1 VEGNDITRT
10 WLKSSISNLIGV
22 NSWIVAC
29 VKNKVDF
36 EDFGRIC
43 VEKSDVELL
52 LPSTVRLNSTYALSK
67 KRGYYRNPLLFS
79 IMARYPGSSVTM
91 LYADP
96 LVYST
101 DIEDTCFKGGTIVEV
116 HVCRNGIRDV
126 STKYKAGQYVELAV

>member
-1 VEGNDITRT
+1 MTSR
-10 WLKSSISNLIGV
+10 IG
-22 NSWIVAC
+22 
-29 VKNKVDF
+29 
-36 EDFGRIC
+36 

-52 LPSTVRLNSTYALSK
+52 LPSNVTVRLNSTYALSK
-67 KRGYYRNPLLFS
+67 KRGYHRNPLLFS

-101 DIEDTCFKGGTIVEV
+101 DIEDACGGTIVEV

-126 STKYKAGQYVELAV
+126 STKYKAWQYVRLAV